1 MILNFFI
8 LAVIISEE
16 IFVDDFEKI
25 IDKKLGEY
33 VYRFKKDIAE
43 RKGFIDLMEINFDIK
58 KDKKTRKNLI
68 QIKTIPNNLDFKS
81 MFYLIVY

>member
-1 MILNFFI
+1 MILL

-25 IDKKLGEY
+25 IDEKLGEY

-58 KDKKTRKNLI
+58 KDKKTRKNFI
-68 QIKTIPNNLDFKS
+68 QIKTIPNNLDFKG